1 MPVKILTIL
10 LFSLIIFSCKVSDR
24 TDAEKI
30 VADFRAQHVTDTR
43 ETVFNVDVEFKK
55 GKLVFKGETD
65 NPSLKRRLLNNLQ
78 AFKFEDKIVVL
89 PDSTVGDK
97 TFGLINLSVANLRS
111 EPKYSAE
118 LATQALMGTPVKI
131 LKKTGGWYRIQTP
144 DRYISWIDS
153 GSLVPVTEGEL
164 AEWKSSERILFTDNN
179 STVYQTNKL
188 KQPVSDITMGN
199 ILMETERGTWTIKVG
214 LPDGRT
220 GYVRK
225 ENWTNFNEF
234 KNSVQ
239 VDTTMLRGLA
249 KQLIG
254 RPYMWGGTSVR
265 AMDCSGFV
273 KSLYFMNGIIL
284 ARDASL
290 QTNYGLLINTENDF
304 SQLQTGDLL
313 FFGRKQEGEQKEKV
327 THVALSLGNTE
338 YIHASGRVKTNSLNP
353 SSDVYSE
360 YRKNSFIRARR
371 IIGRSNESG
380 IQLLK
385 NHPWY

>member
-1 MPVKILTIL
+1 MPVKIFTIL
-10 LFSLIIFSCKVSDR
+10 LFSLIIVSCKVSDR
-24 TDAEKI
+24 TDAEKV
-30 VADFRAQHVTDTR
+30 VAEFQKQNVSDTR
-43 ETVFNVDVEFKK
+43 ETIFNVDVEFKK

-65 NPSLKRRLLNNLQ
+65 DPALKDRLLNNLQ
-78 AFKFEDKIVVL
+78 SFKFEDRIVVL

-97 TFGLINLSVANLRS
+97 TFGLISLSVVNLRS
-111 EPKYSAE
+111 EPNYSAE

-131 LKKTGGWYRIQTP
+131 LKKRNGWFRIQTP

-164 AEWKSSERILFTDNN
+164 ADWNSSERILFTADN
-179 STVYQTNKL
+179 STVFQTSKL

-199 ILMETERGTWTIKVG
+199 ILMETERGTWTIKVE
-214 LPDGRT
+214 LPDGRK
-220 GYVRK
+220 GYIRK

-234 KNSVQ
+234 KNTVQ
-239 VDTTMLRGLA
+239 VDTTMLREMA
-249 KQLIG
+249 KQFIG
-254 RPYMWGGTSVR
+254 RPYLWGGTSVR

-273 KSLYFMNGIIL
+273 KTLYFMNGIIL

-304 SQLQTGDLL
+304 SRLQTGDLL
-313 FFGRKQEGEQKEKV
+313 FFGRKQEGEQKERV

-338 YIHASGRVKTNSLNP
+338 YIHASGRVKENSFNP
-353 SSDVYSE
+353 SSDIYSE

-371 IIGRSNESG
+371 IIGITNESG